1 MFSNIRSLIFKIDP
15 ETAHGLA
22 IKSLKLNFV
31 PNIIQEEKNNP
42 LFKTKLF
49 NKDIDN
55 PIGMAAGFDKNAEVY
70 NSLFKLGFGFVE
82 VGTITPLK
90 QYGNPKPRVFR
101 LVEDE
106 ALINRLGFNNL
117 GAENIINKIKKN
129 KKIGILGVNIGP
141 NKDSENRIEDY
152 LKCLKIFHQVA
163 DYITIN
169 ISSPNTE
176 NLRKFHN
183 QKQLDNLLKDIK
195 KEKQNLNSKIPIVV
209 KVSPD
214 IIDSEIDEISQVLL
228 GNNVNGIIIS
238 NTSDSTRESLI
249 NIQKHQKGG
258 LSGKPIKIK
267 SNILISKFYK
277 LLKGK
282 IKIIGV
288 GGVDSGAS
296 AYEKFLAG
304 ANYVQLYTGMVYRGP
319 NIVSMI
325 KKELRE
331 LLLKDS
337 VKNFSEIVGKKTNT

>member
-1 MFSNIRSLIFKIDP
+1 MFNKLRSIIFKLDP
-15 ETAHGLA
+15 ELAHNLA
-22 IKSLKLNFV
+22 IKALKYNYIPNNKIPANSLIETEIFGKK
-31 PNIIQEEKNNP
+31 IS
-42 LFKTKLF
+42 
-49 NKDIDN
+49 N
-55 PIGMAAGFDKNAEVY
+55 PIGLAAGFDKDAEVY
-70 NSLFKLGFGFVE
+70 NSFYKLGFGFVE

-101 LVEDE
+101 LEEDE
-106 ALINRLGFNNL
+106 ALINRLGFNNS
-117 GAENIINKIKKN
+117 GANKVSSRIKSSPPN
-129 KKIGILGVNIGP
+129 GLFGINIGP
-141 NKDSENRIEDY
+141 NKDTKNRIEDY
-152 LKCLKIFHQVA
+152 LKCLKIFHQEA

-183 QKQLDNLLKDIK
+183 QKQLDDLLKSIE
-195 KEKQNLNSKIPIVV
+195 KEKKNLNSKIPIVV

-214 IIDSEIDEISQVLL
+214 VIDSEIDEISQVLL
-228 GNNVNGIIIS
+228 SNNVNGVVIS
-238 NTSDSTRESLI
+238 NTSDSSRESLI

-258 LSGKPIKIK
+258 LSGKPIKTK
-267 SNILISKFYK
+267 STILINRFYK
-277 LLKGK
+277 LLNGR

-296 AYEKFLAG
+296 AYEKFEAG

-325 KKELRE
+325 KKELKE
-331 LLLKDS
+331 LLLKDG

>member
-1 MFSNIRSLIFKIDP
+1 MFSNLRSLIFKFDP
-15 ETAHGLA
+15 ETAHNLA
-22 IKSLKLNFV
+22 IKSLKFNFV
-31 PNIIQEEKNNP
+31 PNILDNDKNNP

-49 NKDIDN
+49 NKELEN

-70 NSLFKLGFGFVE
+70 NSLFRLGFGFVE

-117 GAENIINKIKKN
+117 GAQNIADRIKSNKQS
-129 KKIGILGVNIGP
+129 GLLGVNIGP
-141 NKDSENRIEDY
+141 NKDSENRLRDYIE
-152 LKCLKIFHQVA
+152 CLKTFHHTA

-176 NLRKFHN
+176 DLRSFHEQTKLN
-183 QKQLDNLLKDIK
+183 ELLQIIN
-195 KEKQNLNSKIPIVV
+195 KEKKNLNSKVPIAV

-214 IIDSEIDEISQVLL
+214 IDDQEVNKITEVLL
-228 GNNVNGIIIS
+228 SNNIEVVIIS
-238 NTSDSTRESLI
+238 NTSDSSRDNLS

-258 LSGKPIKIK
+258 LSGKPIEKK
-267 SNILISKFYK
+267 SSILINKFYK
-277 LLKGK
+277 LLNGR

-288 GGVDSGAS
+288 GGVDSGKS

-304 ANYVQLYTGMVYRGP
+304 ASYVQLYTGMVFKGP
-319 NIVSMI
+319 NIVNMI
-325 KKELRE
+325 KKELKE
-331 LLLKDS
+331 LLIKDG
-337 VKNFSEIVGKKTNT
+337 VKNFTEIVGKK